1 MIKRRE
7 NTFSMKNLLNTL
19 FPKKKEKKFNVL
31 KN

>member
-19 FPKKKEKKFNVL
+19 FSKKKKKFNVL